1 MALSQDLRRTRPQQQ
16 ELSQFWQS
24 VGSDPNDIR
33 LPSGF
38 DRDSLGWEPGRVMS
52 QEEVQKVWENLH
64 TGYKDFGLDFNT
76 YLNDPRSAIRQ
87 ENGQYVYRP
96 ENVTDYWAGIN
107 DGNFGFADLAKGF
120 LTTPSI
126 TAPLMALGGGILGM
140 EGIIGSA
147 AGQMGSS
154 AFPTFL
160 GDAAAGVG
168 GAAAGAAGSLP
179 ANYWN
184 MVADSGQIATD
195 VAPGLWETAGQV
207 ANTLPPAE
215 FGSSFAP
222 TLTQGTTAAADLGWN
237 LGMPTMSPGMAGT
250 AAGAAALGG
259 AATSFGGPLG
269 NMVVDGA
276 GNISQGLVDLGNSAV
291 DLAPGTGG
299 PGGTP
304 PTNSTIPGQVARTT
318 IGRLLSGQGGI
329 DDYLAAIGLLG
340 GTALGVKGAKDQQ
353 DATKELYDNFYKM
366 GQPYRD
372 SLSALNS
379 NPSSFYSSP
388 QYQGALDY
396 GTQAV
401 GKALSAKGGNPW
413 GNETSKQAMLD
424 FSGKFGLD
432 AYNQRWNQ
440 LSSAG
445 QLGLGATPGLGLA
458 NVQAQ
463 GGIPNAVGAGIA
475 GLTTPTYNLGDIVGE
490 DEVVARRRANEA
502 RRNSYPTWMNP

>member
-126 TAPLMALGGGILGM
+126 MAPLMAIGGGILGA

-154 AFPTFL
+154 SFPTFL
-160 GDAAAGVG
+160 GDAAAGLG
-168 GAAAGAAGSLP
+168 GEGLGSLAGMSDAQITDFFRQNGVQGVSGDAAHAYGGMSAGDEFLNTMSEFVPGGQGAAEAAAAAGSWSPL
-179 ANYWN
+179 
-184 MVADSGQIATD
+184 D
-195 VAPGLWETAGQV
+195 VTESVMPKPGT
-207 ANTLPPAE
+207 P
-215 FGSSFAP
+215 
-222 TLTQGTTAAADLGWN
+222 GWN
-237 LGMPTMSPGMAGT
+237 SYGLG
-250 AAGAAALGG
+250 
-259 AATSFGGPLG
+259 ATSP
-269 NMVVDGA
+269 
-276 GNISQGLVDLGNSAV
+276 
-291 DLAPGTGG
+291 
-299 PGGTP
+299 
-304 PTNSTIPGQVARTT
+304 
-318 IGRLLSGQGGI
+318 IGRILSGQGNI
-329 DDYLAAIGLLG
+329 DDYLGAAGLIG
-340 GTALGVKGAKDQQ
+340 GTALGIKGANDQQ
-353 DATKELYDNFYKM
+353 DATKQLYDNFYGM

-372 SLSALNS
+372 SLATLNS

-458 NVQAQ
+458 NAQAQ
-463 GGIPNAVGAGIA
+463 GGIPNAIGAGIA

-490 DEVVARRRANEA
+490 DEIVARRRANEA